1 MKKTLFDLSKS
12 VFDEIVPPST
22 VNVDFNISD
31 KIEYAKIEFGKKTKV
46 TIPKPITLNEKYY
59 FEGNVFNNY
68 EKYRDTMWNL
78 YLTTIYHVGAH
89 IHVSNYN
96 DYQNWCADKKSEKS
110 WNVIN
115 FVEDMKVE
123 KYLKEHH
130 TDVWQN
136 MMSIKIWYNYYFN
149 NQIQKEPQYLQEKFS
164 KYSGVDNS
172 KKLWRTKFKE
182 IFLENYYQNSNEI
195 TPYLDFLYKNQHLIP
210 KNDLPYC
217 DRTFYKKYDDPI
229 PNLTIDY
236 MGEFNR
242 ITSDLDEYWLHETTF
257 EHERLE
263 HLQKY
268 AKNSNFDKIEICPE
282 NFGEFMRISNESAS
296 DLKRLRTTLTQI
308 SFFVDSP
315 SFEQIGLIEMPSAI
329 QRVASQVDE
338 IECFEQDIPRKE
350 SENWVVIFDNSA
362 SMYLRFDEMKKFMLS
377 LGETAE
383 KINQNGGKWGLYSF
397 NNKFLIVKDHKESY
411 NQKVKARIGGL
422 KSSGLSFISDAID
435 MATKILNKD
444 NKSTNKYLIIVS
456 DGKALGSDATE
467 KDVLRSLER
476 AKKQKINLIGI
487 GTPYNMRKLFAFT
500 IDNTDTKKSVKKFI
514 DSYSMLAQSQ

>member
-31 KIEYAKIEFGKKTKV
+31 KIEYAKIEFGKKIKI

-59 FEGNVFNNY
+59 FEGNVFTDY

-96 DYQNWCADKKSEKS
+96 DYQNWCVDKKSEKS

-172 KKLWRTKFKE
+172 KKLWRSKFKE
-182 IFLENYYQNSNEI
+182 IFLENYYQDSNEI
-195 TPYLDFLYKNQHLIP
+195 TPYLDFLYKNQHLLP

-229 PNLTIDY
+229 PNLMIDS

-268 AKNSNFDKIEICPE
+268 AKNSNFDKIEISPE

-296 DLKRLRTTLTQI
+296 DLRRLRTTLTQI
-308 SFFVDSP
+308 SFFVD
-315 SFEQIGLIEMPSAI
+315 IVVL
-329 QRVASQVDE
+329 
-338 IECFEQDIPRKE
+338 
-350 SENWVVIFDNSA
+350 SEFD
-362 SMYLRFDEMKKFMLS
+362 Y
-377 LGETAE
+377 
-383 KINQNGGKWGLYSF
+383 
-397 NNKFLIVKDHKESY
+397 
-411 NQKVKARIGGL
+411 
-422 KSSGLSFISDAID
+422 
-435 MATKILNKD
+435 
-444 NKSTNKYLIIVS
+444 
-456 DGKALGSDATE
+456 
-467 KDVLRSLER
+467 
-476 AKKQKINLIGI
+476 
-487 GTPYNMRKLFAFT
+487 
-500 IDNTDTKKSVKKFI
+500 
-514 DSYSMLAQSQ
+514 